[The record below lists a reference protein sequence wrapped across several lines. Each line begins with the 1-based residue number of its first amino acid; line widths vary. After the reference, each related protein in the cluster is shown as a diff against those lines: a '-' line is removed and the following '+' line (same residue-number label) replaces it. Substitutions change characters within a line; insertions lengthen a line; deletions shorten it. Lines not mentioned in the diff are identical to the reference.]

1 MTGRNVRIIFEREI
15 RDQLRDRRT
24 LMMVAVLPVLLY
36 PLMGLS
42 FFQISQVMGPK
53 PSRILVLGAE
63 ERIEPPLFE
72 EGRFASHLFRTPE
85 DAQRCQVAFY
95 TPNQAAELGIPAEK
109 AGDDLAVADA
119 VLQSRRFDAVL
130 RFPPHFVQRLAIF
143 REEVE
148 RAIRRWREERS
159 AGQGDGAEESSRGG
173 ALALIVP
180 EIPNPQ
186 VFYSTANER
195 SSEAARL
202 LNEILTQWREQVGE
216 ANLSAGGLPPQA
228 AKPFRV
234 QESDV
239 AAESGFRGAALWSK
253 ILPVLLVVWALTG
266 AFYPAVDLCAG
277 EKERGTLE
285 TLLSSPA
292 ERVEVVLGKLGAV
305 MIFSMATA
313 VLNMVSMGLTGWLA
327 LGHLPMFAPPPWSVL
342 WLIPALVPTS
352 AVFSSLAL
360 GIAAFARSTKEG
372 QYYLLPLLFL
382 TLPLVG
388 LPVARGLELTLGT
401 SLLPVTGLVL
411 LLKALIE
418 GEAAQA
424 WPFAFPVAAVTL
436 GGCYYAIR
444 WAVLQFNNEQVLFRD
459 ADRFDLRAWLR
470 HLVSERREVPTP
482 ALAVVCGLLILLVRF
497 ALTNA
502 FSRWPIQAGLIRLAV
517 ITQLAVIAAPVLL
530 MTFLFAR
537 SMARTWR
544 LRTPSW
550 RGMSGAILLA
560 FLLQPAATL
569 LQQTVTR
576 LYPLDPA
583 LREYLLGMTGD
594 LGNPWLI
601 FLAFAL
607 LPALCEETAFR
618 GFVLTGL
625 RQGVSARNAVI
636 FSAIFFGLSHTILQQ
651 SITAFAAGL
660 VLGTIALVTESL
672 WPCIA
677 FHAIHNALTLGTG
690 MLASVLTQDWGRY
703 ETLRP
708 GVAAAVG
715 RLGQFSEDG
724 FSYYPAVTALS
735 LVLAV
740 WVLLWMYAPP
750 RLRAPGDSD
759 TQPTLEDDEL
769 DEDALDEDELGR
781 DRA

>member
-42 FFQISQVMGPK
+42 FFQISQVMRPK
-53 PSRILVLGAE
+53 PSRILVLGAQE
-63 ERIEPPLFE
+63 LDAPPLFE
-72 EGRFASHLFRTPE
+72 EGRFATHLFRSPE
-85 DAQRCQVAFY
+85 EARQLEVEFY
-95 TPNQAAELGIPAEK
+95 TPEKATALGIAPDK
-109 AGDDLAVADA
+109 ADDDVAVAEA
-119 VLQSRRFDAVL
+119 VLRTREFDAVL
-130 RFPPHFVQRLAIF
+130 RFPPQFAQRLETF
-143 REEVE
+143 REEVR
-148 RAIRRWREERS
+148 RAIERLRLERS
-159 AGQGDGAEESSRGG
+159 AEGEGPGSSESPQGG
-173 ALALIVP
+173 AVALIVP

-186 VFYSTANER
+186 IFYSTANER
-195 SSEAARL
+195 STEAFRRL
-202 LNEILTQWREQVGE
+202 NDVLMQWREHVGA

-239 AAESGFRGAALWSK
+239 AEDSGFRGAALWSK
-253 ILPVLLVVWALTG
+253 IMPILLVVWALTG

-313 VLNMVSMGLTGWLA
+313 VLNLVSMGLTGWLA
-327 LGHLPMFAPPPWSVL
+327 LGNLPMFAPPPWSVL
-342 WLIPALVPTS
+342 WLIPALIPTS

-388 LPVARGLELTLGT
+388 VPVARGLELTLGT
-401 SLLPVTGLVL
+401 SLVPITGLVL

-424 WPFAFPVAAVTL
+424 WPFVFPVTAVTL

-459 ADRFDLRAWLR
+459 ADRFDLRLWLR
-470 HLVSERREVPTP
+470 RLFLERRDVPSP
-482 ALAVVCGLLILLVRF
+482 ALAVACGLLILFVRF
-497 ALTNA
+497 GLTNVFA
-502 FSRWPIQAGLIRLAV
+502 RWQIQADLIRLAV

-530 MTFLFAR
+530 MTLLFAR
-537 SMARTWR
+537 NVTQTWR
-544 LRTPSW
+544 LHSPSW
-550 RGMSGAILLA
+550 RGMAGAILLA

-576 LYPLDPA
+576 LYPLDPL
-583 LREYLLGMTGD
+583 LREYLLGMTGE
-594 LGNPWLI
+594 LSNPWPI

-607 LPALCEETAFR
+607 LPAVCEETAFR
-618 GFVLTGL
+618 GFILSGL
-625 RQGVSARNAVI
+625 RQGVSARNAVV

-660 VLGTIALVTESL
+660 VLGTIALATRSL

-677 FHAIHNALTLGTG
+677 FHAVHNVLTLGTG
-690 MLASVLTQDWGRY
+690 MLAAVLTQDWGRW
-703 ETLRP
+703 ESMRP
-708 GVAAAVG
+708 GVTAVVQ
-715 RLGQFSEDG
+715 RLGRFSEDG
-724 FSYYPAVTALS
+724 FAYHPAVTALS
-735 LVLAV
+735 LLPAV

-759 TQPTLEDDEL
+759 TEPPLE
-769 DEDALDEDELGR
+769 DEDE
-781 DRA
+781 

>member
-36 PLMGLS
+36 PLLGFS
-42 FFQISQVMGPK
+42 FFQISQVMQPK
-53 PSRILVLGAE
+53 PSRILVLGAQE
-63 ERIEPPLFE
+63 LGDPPLFE
-72 EGRFASHLFRTPE
+72 KGRFAAHLFRTPE
-85 DAQRCQVAFY
+85 EARQLEVEFY
-95 TPNQAAELGIPAEK
+95 TPEKAAALGIPPDKAE
-109 AGDDLAVADA
+109 DDLAVAEA
-119 VLQSRRFDAVL
+119 VLRTREFDAVL
-130 RFPPHFVQRLAIF
+130 RFPPLFARQLETF
-143 REEVE
+143 REDVR
-148 RAIRRWREERS
+148 RAIERLRLERS
-159 AGQGDGAEESSRGG
+159 AEGEGPSPAESPQGG
-173 ALALIVP
+173 AVALIVP

-186 VFYSTANER
+186 VFFSTANER
-195 SSEAARL
+195 STEAFRRL
-202 LNEILTQWREQVGE
+202 NDVLLQWREHVGA

-234 QESDV
+234 QEADV
-239 AAESGFRGAALWSK
+239 AEDSGFRGAALWSK
-253 ILPVLLVVWALTG
+253 IMPILLVVWALTG

-305 MIFSMATA
+305 MVFSMATA
-313 VLNMVSMGLTGWLA
+313 VLNLVSMGLTGWLA
-327 LGHLPMFAPPPWSVL
+327 LGNLPLFAPPPWSVL
-342 WLIPALVPTS
+342 WLIPALIPTS

-388 LPVARGLELTLGT
+388 VPVARGLDLTLGT
-401 SLLPVTGLVL
+401 SLVPVTGLVL

-424 WPFAFPVAAVTL
+424 WPYVFPVAAVTL

-459 ADRFDLRAWLR
+459 ADRFDMRLWLR
-470 HLVSERREVPTP
+470 RLFLERRDVPSPT
-482 ALAVVCGLLILLVRF
+482 LAVACGLLILFVRF
-497 ALTNA
+497 GLTGV
-502 FSRWPIQAGLIRLAV
+502 FSRWQIQADLIRLAV

-530 MTFLFAR
+530 MTLLFAR
-537 SMARTWR
+537 SVTQTWR
-544 LRTPSW
+544 LHAPTW
-550 RGMSGAILLA
+550 RGMAGAILLA
-560 FLLQPAATL
+560 LLLQPTATL

-576 LYPLDPA
+576 LYPLDPL
-583 LREYLLGMTGD
+583 LREYLLGMTGE
-594 LGNPWLI
+594 LSNPWLI

-607 LPALCEETAFR
+607 LPAVCEETAFR
-618 GFVLTGL
+618 GFILSGL
-625 RQGVSARNAVI
+625 RQGVSARNAVV

-660 VLGTIALVTESL
+660 VLGTIALVTRSL

-677 FHAIHNALTLGTG
+677 FHAIHNSLTLGTG
-690 MLASVLTQDWGRY
+690 MLAALLTQSWGRY
-703 ETLRP
+703 EGLRP
-708 GVAAAVG
+708 GVTSAVR
-715 RLGQFSEDG
+715 RLGSFSEDG
-724 FSYYPAVTALS
+724 FTYHPAVTIVS
-735 LVLAV
+735 LLLAA
-740 WVLLWMYAPP
+740 WVLLWMYAPA

-759 TQPTLEDDEL
+759 TEPPLEDD
-769 DEDALDEDELGR
+769 DE
-781 DRA
+781 